1 MTGTDPQYEAR
12 LLAAALRWWE
22 DMGVDTLVEDEAQP
36 WLGRA
41 APAQHSD
48 ILANPGPVPDPVS
61 TSRPAVAAPPVAP
74 MAAPLAL
81 PETLEALQLWLAE
94 TPDLPEA
101 GPPHQR
107 LASFGTAGARIAIVT
122 DMPEAGD
129 AAAGQLLSG
138 AVGTLFDAMLKAIGL
153 DRSQVYCFALCPG
166 RPPTGRLGDESLG
179 ALGKIARHHLAL
191 AGAERVWALGQATSR
206 ALIGVDATASL
217 DKFSQNINHFRG
229 NVPCIA
235 SLHPR
240 LLLQAPQRKALVW
253 KDMQMLIG
261 DMN

>member
-36 WLGRA
+36 WLDRA
-41 APAQHSD
+41 APAQPS
-48 ILANPGPVPDPVS
+48 ISIGVQAPAPEPSLAQ
-61 TSRPAVAAPPVAP
+61 RPAAATPPDGAP
-74 MAAPLAL
+74 TAPLAL

-94 TPDLPEA
+94 TPDLPDA

-107 LASFGTAGARIAIVT
+107 LAGFGPAGARIAIVT

-166 RPPTGRLGDESLG
+166 RPPTGRLGDAALAQLG
-179 ALGKIARHHLAL
+179 HIARHHLAL

-206 ALIGVDATASL
+206 ALIGVDSTASL
-217 DKFSQNINHFRG
+217 DKFGQNINHFRG

-261 DMN
+261 DLN